1 MTDTVPTPSRL
12 WKLMTAE
19 QRIRAGAALWGEDEA
34 KNEQRQAAEI
44 IAKQKNFRLKTVLAL
59 DAERKARYLGT
70 VPDLPEPLAARLLV
84 VYHVAAQR
92 PMMGAF
98 LDVLGIAHDD
108 GMIHDD
114 NVTPD
119 AAKIPAAIA
128 AIRKD
133 YPAEDV
139 TLYLTTLL
147 WQDPA
152 SWSTLAEFIGNEGAG
167 S

>member
-1 MTDTVPTPSRL
+1 MTDTVPTPSRS

-19 QRIRAGAALWGEDEA
+19 QRIRAGVALWSEGEA
-34 KNEQRQAAEI
+34 KTEQRQAAEI

-59 DAERKARYLGT
+59 DTERKARYLGS

-98 LDVLGIAHDD
+98 LDALGIAHDH
-108 GMIHDD
+108 GMIHDE

-128 AIRKD
+128 AISKD

-139 TLYLTTLL
+139 ALYLTTLL

-152 SWSTLAEFIGNEGAG
+152 SWSTLADFIGKEGAA